1 MMVGTREVSK
11 EVCVILG
18 RVAWVYGFGACGME
32 GRACDF
38 SVVSNGWVWVCDSP
52 LCRMMCEWVRVC
64 VCVWARAF
72 VCLCVACVSFEI
84 LLSEAGGGGDGATRR
99 GGGGGSKEESRR
111 RGEWPRAHWTIV

>member
-1 MMVGTREVSK
+1 M
-11 EVCVILG
+11 ILG

-64 VCVWARAF
+64 VCVCGRAR
-72 VCLCVACVSFEI
+72 LCVCVSRVCR
-84 LLSEAGGGGDGATRR
+84 SRSCCPRR
-99 GGGGGSKEESRR
+99 GGGGRSNEE
-111 RGEWPRAHWTIV
+111 RGGGREQGGVEEEG